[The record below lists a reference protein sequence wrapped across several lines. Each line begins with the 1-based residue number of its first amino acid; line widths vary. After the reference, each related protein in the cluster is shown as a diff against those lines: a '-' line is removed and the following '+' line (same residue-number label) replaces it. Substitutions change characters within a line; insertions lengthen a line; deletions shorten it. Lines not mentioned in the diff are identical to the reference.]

1 MKKIFRD
8 KALQKASS
16 PDQIDD
22 LMHIIQPRVWISVFA
37 VLFLIIISI
46 LWGFL
51 GNIPTLVNG
60 TGIILRS
67 DMVGG
72 IYANG
77 NGELMAI
84 SVMEG
89 DAVSKGQVI
98 GRIKNPELRAEI
110 ENLEK
115 HIAELSVEINSQ
127 NQITDSILD
136 SEMHYA
142 EQKYQSIKISITR
155 NKEKQKILED
165 RIRDQDELLKKGLI
179 TRQTYLNSLDELKKL
194 EINEDQLIS
203 EFTEIEIEKSRN
215 TKGARL
221 SIFDNRLILKDQLR
235 KLELLKIELDDTE
248 NVRSNY
254 DGIVLEQRAF
264 VGSLVTQGT
273 VIAVIEPST
282 GNTDQ
287 RAVVFV
293 LLKDAKKLRQG
304 MKSYIVPTVVKK
316 EESGMIIGEVSHV
329 AEYPIS
335 YVGLVNIVGSD
346 LLASEI
352 SKSGVPVF
360 VKINLEKDPNSF
372 SGYRWTSGKGP
383 NIKIKS
389 GTQVEVNILVKEQKP
404 ISLLLPWLKKLTG
417 IY

>member
-1 MKKIFRD
+1 MKEIFRD
-8 KALQKASS
+8 EALQKASS

-22 LMHIIQPRVWISVFA
+22 LMHIIQPRVWISVLA
-37 VLFLIIISI
+37 VLFLIIITI

-51 GNIPTLVNG
+51 GNIPTRVNG
-60 TGIILRS
+60 AGIILRS

-77 NGELMAI
+77 NGELVAI
-84 SVMEG
+84 SVLEG
-89 DAVSKGQVI
+89 DVVSKGQVI
-98 GRIKNPELRAEI
+98 GRIKHPELRAEI
-110 ENLEK
+110 GYLEK

-127 NQITDSILD
+127 NLITDSILE
-136 SEMHYA
+136 SEMYYV
-142 EQKYQSIKISITR
+142 EQKYQSIKLSITR

-194 EINEDQLIS
+194 EINEDILIS

-221 SIFDNRLILKDQLR
+221 SIVDNRLVLKDQLR
-235 KLELLKIELDDTE
+235 KLELLKIELDDAE

-254 DGIVLEQRAF
+254 DGIVLEQSAF
-264 VGSLVTQGT
+264 VGSLVTRGT
-273 VIAVIEPST
+273 MIAVIEPST
-282 GNTDQ
+282 CNSDQ
-287 RAVVFV
+287 RAIVFV

-304 MKSYIVPTVVKK
+304 MKSYIIPTVIKK
-316 EESGMIIGEVSHV
+316 EESGMIIGKVSHV

-335 YVGLVNIVGSD
+335 YAGLVNIVGSD
-346 LLASEI
+346 LLAGEI
-352 SKSGVPVF
+352 SKTGEPVF
-360 VKINLEKDPNSF
+360 VKLDLEKDPGSF

-383 NIKIKS
+383 DIKIKS
-389 GTQVEVNILVKEQKP
+389 GTKVEVNILVKEQKP

>member
-8 KALQKASS
+8 EALQKASS

-22 LMHIIQPRVWISVFA
+22 LMHIIQPRVWITVLA
-37 VLFLIIISI
+37 VLFLIIVTL
-46 LWGFL
+46 LWGFF
-51 GNIPTLVNG
+51 GNIPTHVNG
-60 TGIILRS
+60 SGIILRS

-77 NGELMAI
+77 NGELVAI
-84 SVMEG
+84 SVHEG

-98 GRIKNPELRAEI
+98 GRIKHPELRAEI

-115 HIAELSVEINSQ
+115 HIAELSIETNSQ
-127 NQITDSILD
+127 NLITDSILER
-136 SEMHYA
+136 EMYYV
-142 EQKYQSIKISITR
+142 EQKYQSIKQSITR

-194 EINEDQLIS
+194 EINEDQLIN
-203 EFTEIEIEKSRN
+203 EFTEIEIEKSKN

-221 SIFDNRLILKDQLR
+221 SIFDNRLILKEQLR

-254 DGIVLEQRAF
+254 DGIVLEQSAF
-264 VGSLVTQGT
+264 VGSLVTRGT

-282 GNTDQ
+282 GNTDH

-304 MKSYIVPTVVKK
+304 MRSYIIPTVIKK

-329 AEYPIS
+329 AEYPMS
-335 YVGLVNIVGSD
+335 YAGLVNIVGSD

-352 SKSGVPVF
+352 SKTGEPVF
-360 VKINLEKDPNSF
+360 VKLKLEKDPDSF
-372 SGYRWTSGKGP
+372 SGFRWTSGKGP

-389 GTQVEVNILVKEQKP
+389 GTKVDVNILVKEQRP
-404 ISLLLPWLKKLTG
+404 ISLVLPWLKKLTG